1 MSEANPAISKNPPRR
16 KRVGLLATCLIDTF
30 RPNAGFASVVLLEQ
44 AGFSVDV
51 PVQGCC
57 GQPNFNGGDEKGAQQ
72 MARAVIKTFSDFDY
86 VVVPSS
92 SCAAMIRVHYP
103 DLFPDDDEVA
113 AMAVALAE
121 KTWELTSFLVEIAKV
136 DALDVEMD
144 ATVVLHDSCS
154 GLRELGIREQPRAL
168 LGRIRGLQLKELANP
183 EVCCGFGGTFCV
195 KYPDIS
201 ARIAENKI
209 ADLQAAG
216 RCDAL
221 VSTDLGCLMHLG
233 GTLHR
238 EGSTLQILHIAEVL
252 AGMTGSEDSD

>member
-1 MSEANPAISKNPPRR
+1 MSEANPAISKNPPHGR
-16 KRVGLLATCLIDTF
+16 RVGLLATCLIDTF
-30 RPNAGFASVVLLEQ
+30 RPNAGFAAVRLLEQ
-44 AGFSVDV
+44 AGFSVEV

-57 GQPNFNGGDEKGAQQ
+57 GQPNFNGGDEKGARQ
-72 MARAVIKTFSDFDY
+72 MAQAVINTFADFDY

-103 DLFPDDDEVA
+103 GMFTAEGELA
-113 AMAVALAE
+113 AAANALAD
-121 KTWELTSFLVEIAKV
+121 KTWELTSFLVEVARV
-136 DALDVEMD
+136 AALDVEMD

-154 GLRELGIREQPRAL
+154 GLRELGVREQPRAL
-168 LGRIRGLQLKELANP
+168 LGQIRGLQLKEPANP

-216 RCDAL
+216 PCDAL

-233 GTLHR
+233 GALHR
-238 EGSTLQILHIAEVL
+238 KGSTLQILHIAEVL
-252 AGMTGSEDSD
+252 AGMTGSEDTD